1 MHIPD
6 GYLSPSTCA
15 VMTAA
20 AAPFWYAALQRLKKT
35 LSTKMV
41 PLISIFAAF
50 SFVVMMFNLPLPG
63 GTTGHAAGMGI
74 AAVVLGPWGSMIA
87 ISVALILQALLFG
100 DGGILAIGANCFN
113 MAIVGS
119 LVAYGIY
126 RLIAGRAP
134 LASPRRVIAGAIAGY
149 AAINVAALVA
159 AIEFGV
165 QPLLFRDTN
174 GVPLYSFYPLSVAIP
189 AMMIGHLTIAGF
201 AEAIATGGVIAFLQ
215 RADIS
220 LLKASAPELDNGQP
234 STSKAPKLS
243 PLLIGLLVLSLLSP
257 LGLLTAG
264 TAWGEW
270 GTDEL
275 AAEQAGYHIRALSE
289 PDRLVL
295 VKEIEGFASN
305 ATDPSTAN
313 EYKAAASALANGDQ
327 SKATEVIQTHIDTL
341 RTTDLKAYPQLGAV
355 VAEIKDPQGLK
366 QFSET
371 WKAPLPDYAPDFIKD
386 ERVGYVLSALIG
398 IVTVGAIGLI
408 IGRLFTRR
416 EVRSSK

>member
-15 VMTAA
+15 VMAAA

-119 LVAYGIY
+119 LVAYAVY
-126 RLIAGRAP
+126 RLIAGRSA
-134 LASPRRVIAGAIAGY
+134 LASPRRVVAGAIAGY

-189 AMMIGHLTIAGF
+189 AMMIGHLTIAGI

-220 LLKASAPELDNGQP
+220 LLKASAPELDNGQSP
-234 STSKAPKLS
+234 TNHSPKLS

-257 LGLLTAG
+257 LGLLAAG

-270 GTDEL
+270 GSDEL
-275 AAEQAGYHIRALSE
+275 ASEQVGYHIRALNE

-295 VKEIEGFASN
+295 VTEMQTFAN
-305 ATDPSTAN
+305 ATADTASAD
-313 EYKAAASALANGDQ
+313 EYKAAATALASGDQ
-327 SKATEVIQTHIDTL
+327 SKATDLIQTHIDTL
-341 RTTDLKAYPQLGAV
+341 RTTNLQAYPQLSAI
-355 VAEIKDPQGLK
+355 VAEVKDPQGLK

-386 ERVGYVLSALIG
+386 ERVGYILSALIG
-398 IVTVGAIGLI
+398 IVAVGGIGLL
-408 IGRLFTRR
+408 IGRLFARR
-416 EVRSSK
+416 EMQSTK